1 MAGLCPGHFSWVG
14 ATGRLEPS
22 WEPVATA
29 GICCYKC
36 SSKKPDFAM
45 NVAITTAA
53 EGFPRRA
60 FTVDDISRMMEAGVI
75 GEDENFEFEG
85 DLVVMAAKPVGHD
98 CIKNELNMALA
109 RFAPAGML
117 VGIQCSLQLAK
128 DILVEPDV
136 AIVSRAVY
144 AAERKTFARPRPEDV
159 PLLIEIAASSLA
171 YDRGLKA
178 RIYARHGIR
187 EFWVIDANERMT
199 WVHTAPSGDTWSSVV
214 ERGPQDA
221 LTTPAVPG
229 FSIRLADIG

>member
-1 MAGLCPGHFSWVG
+1 
-14 ATGRLEPS
+14 
-22 WEPVATA
+22 
-29 GICCYKC
+29 
-36 SSKKPDFAM
+36 M
-45 NVAITTAA
+45 NVAITRAA

-75 GEDENFEFEG
+75 GEDENFELIEG
-85 DLVVMAAKPVGHD
+85 DLVVMAAKPVCHD
-98 CIKNELNMALA
+98 GIKNELNMALA
-109 RFAPAGML
+109 RSAPAGMF
-117 VGIQCSLQLAK
+117 VGIECSLQLAK
-128 DILVEPDV
+128 DILVEPDI

-171 YDRGLKA
+171 YDRGRKA
-178 RIYARHGIR
+178 RIYARYGIR

-199 WVHTAPSGDTWSSVV
+199 WVHTGPSGETWLSIV
-214 ERGPQDA
+214 ERGPQEA